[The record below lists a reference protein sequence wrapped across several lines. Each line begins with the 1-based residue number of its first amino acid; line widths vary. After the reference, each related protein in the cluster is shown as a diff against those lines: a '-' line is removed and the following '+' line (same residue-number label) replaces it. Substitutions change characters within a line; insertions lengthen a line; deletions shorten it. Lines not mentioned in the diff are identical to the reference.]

1 MRRTTPRFFQREQ
14 ASPILDI
21 MADEGSK
28 PSPPPPPPPASGP
41 LPPAPPKPAPTPPPA
56 APPAPPKPAPTP
68 PPADSTASPGPPKA
82 APPKGRPQGKK
93 RRPAPKG
100 RPQGKKR
107 RPAPK
112 KGKPGQPP
120 IGKKKGGRIK
130 IKLGLR
136 AKKLSEEADEY
147 TDQIGWTTSGAET
160 VLSDLKDIEE
170 VTKKEPETITH
181 HCTMCGSRMQ
191 IPRPKRER
199 YKVICA
205 HPECGHEDQ
214 IGF

>member
-1 MRRTTPRFFQREQ
+1 MWSVE
-14 ASPILDI
+14 A
-21 MADEGSK
+21 E
-28 PSPPPPPPPASGP
+28 
-41 LPPAPPKPAPTPPPA
+41 
-56 APPAPPKPAPTP
+56 
-68 PPADSTASPGPPKA
+68 
-82 APPKGRPQGKK
+82 GKK

-100 RPQGKKR
+100 RPKGKKR

-120 IGKKKGGRIK
+120 IGKKKGGRLK

-147 TDQIGWTTSGAET
+147 TDQIGWTTSGSET
-160 VLSDLKDIEE
+160 VLSDLKDIDE
-170 VTKKEPETITH
+170 VVKKEPESVTH

>member
-1 MRRTTPRFFQREQ
+1 
-14 ASPILDI
+14 

-41 LPPAPPKPAPTPPPA
+41 PPPAPPKPAPTPPPA

-68 PPADSTASPGPPKA
+68 PPADSTESPGPPKA

>member
-1 MRRTTPRFFQREQ
+1 M
-14 ASPILDI
+14 LDI

-28 PSPPPPPPPASGP
+28 PTSTPPPPAP
-41 LPPAPPKPAPTPPPA
+41 ATPPPPSPPKPAPTPPPAAPPKPAPTPPPA
-56 APPAPPKPAPTP
+56 APPKQT
-68 PPADSTASPGPPKA
+68 PPKA
-82 APPKGRPQGKK
+82 APPKGRPQGK

-100 RPQGKKR
+100 RPQGRKR

-191 IPRPKRER
+191 IPQPKRER

-205 HPECGHEDQ
+205 HPECGHEDR

>member
-1 MRRTTPRFFQREQ
+1 
-14 ASPILDI
+14 
-21 MADEGSK
+21 MADEGTK
-28 PSPPPPPPPASGP
+28 TPPPPPPPTPSAP
-41 LPPAPPKPAPTPPPA
+41 PPPAPPKPAPAPQPA
-56 APPAPPKPAPTP
+56 APPAPPKPAPAPQPATP
-68 PPADSTASPGPPKA
+68 QTG
-82 APPKGRPQGKK
+82 PPKGRPKGKK

-100 RPQGKKR
+100 TPKGKKR

-120 IGKKKGGRIK
+120 IGKKKGGRLK

-147 TDQIGWTTSGAET
+147 TDQIGWTTSGSET
-160 VLSDLKDIEE
+160 VLSDLKDIDEA
-170 VTKKEPETITH
+170 VKKEPESVTH

>member
-1 MRRTTPRFFQREQ
+1 
-14 ASPILDI
+14 

-68 PPADSTASPGPPKA
+68 PPADSTESPGPPKA

>member
-1 MRRTTPRFFQREQ
+1 
-14 ASPILDI
+14 
-21 MADEGSK
+21 MADEGTK
-28 PSPPPPPPPASGP
+28 TPPPPPPPTPSAPPPPPPTPSAP
-41 LPPAPPKPAPTPPPA
+41 PPPAPPKPAPAPQPA
-56 APPAPPKPAPTP
+56 APR
-68 PPADSTASPGPPKA
+68 SG
-82 APPKGRPQGKK
+82 PPKGRPKGKK
-93 RRPAPKG
+93 RKPAQKG
-100 RPQGKKR
+100 RPKGKKR

-120 IGKKKGGRIK
+120 IGKKKGGRLK

-147 TDQIGWTTSGAET
+147 TDQIGWTTSGSET
-160 VLSDLKDIEE
+160 VLSDLKDIDE
-170 VTKKEPETITH
+170 VVKKEPESVTH

>member
-1 MRRTTPRFFQREQ
+1 
-14 ASPILDI
+14 

>member
-14 ASPILDI
+14 ASPMPDI
-21 MADEGSK
+21 MADEGGK
-28 PSPPPPPPPASGP
+28 PSPPPPASAPP
-41 LPPAPPKPAPTPPPA
+41 PPAPPKPAPP
-56 APPAPPKPAPTP
+56 PPAPPKPAPSP
-68 PPADSTASPGPPKA
+68 PPADSPESPGPPKS
-82 APPKGRPQGKK
+82 AP
-93 RRPAPKG
+93 PKG

>member
-1 MRRTTPRFFQREQ
+1 MG
-14 ASPILDI
+14 
-21 MADEGSK
+21 DEGNK
-28 PSPPPPPPPASGP
+28 PASPPPPPAPPKTAP
-41 LPPAPPKPAPTPPPA
+41 PPPAPPKT
-56 APPAPPKPAPTP
+56 APPAPPATPPAPPKQDP
-68 PPADSTASPGPPKA
+68 PPAQRPS
-82 APPKGRPQGKK
+82 KGRPQGKK

-160 VLSDLKDIEE
+160 VLTDLKDTEE

>member
-1 MRRTTPRFFQREQ
+1 MMRASPRFFQREP
-14 ASPILDI
+14 ASPEDDI
-21 MADEGSK
+21 MADEGN
-28 PSPPPPPPPASGP
+28 PPPPPPPPKPAAP
-41 LPPAPPKPAPTPPPA
+41 APPPPAPPQPKPV
-56 APPAPPKPAPTP
+56 PKPAP
-68 PPADSTASPGPPKA
+68 
-82 APPKGRPQGKK
+82 KGRPKGK

-100 RPQGKKR
+100 RPKGKR

-120 IGKKKGGRIK
+120 IGSKKGGRIK

-136 AKKLSEEADEY
+136 AKKISNQTDEY
-147 TDQIGWTTSGAET
+147 TDQIGWTTSGSET

-170 VTKKEPETITH
+170 IAKKEPETLTH
-181 HCTMCGSRMQ
+181 HCSMCGSRME

-205 HPECGHEDQ
+205 HPECGHEDRV
-214 IGF
+214 GF

>member
-1 MRRTTPRFFQREQ
+1 MP
-14 ASPILDI
+14 DI
-21 MADEGSK
+21 MADEGGK
-28 PSPPPPPPPASGP
+28 PSPPPPASAPP
-41 LPPAPPKPAPTPPPA
+41 PPAPPKPAPP
-56 APPAPPKPAPTP
+56 PPAPPKPAPSP
-68 PPADSTASPGPPKA
+68 PPADSPESPGPPKS
-82 APPKGRPQGKK
+82 AP
-93 RRPAPKG
+93 PKG

>member
-1 MRRTTPRFFQREQ
+1 MRTAPRFFQRET
-14 ASPILDI
+14 ASPMLDI
-21 MADEGSK
+21 MADEGNK
-28 PSPPPPPPPASGP
+28 PPPPPPPPPSATP
-41 LPPAPPKPAPTPPPA
+41 PPPAPPKPAPAPQPA
-56 APPAPPKPAPTP
+56 APPAPPKPAPA
-68 PPADSTASPGPPKA
+68 PPAPS
-82 APPKGRPQGKK
+82 PKGRPQGKK

>member
-1 MRRTTPRFFQREQ
+1 
-14 ASPILDI
+14 

-28 PSPPPPPPPASGP
+28 PTPPPPPPPSSAP
-41 LPPAPPKPAPTPPPA
+41 PPPAPPKPAAAPQPP
-56 APPAPPKPAPTP
+56 APPAPPKPAAAPQ
-68 PPADSTASPGPPKA
+68 PAAPRPSNTLPPK
-82 APPKGRPQGKK
+82 KRRPQGKK

-107 RPAPK
+107 
-112 KGKPGQPP
+112 
-120 IGKKKGGRIK
+120 GGRIK

-136 AKKLSEEADEY
+136 AKKMSEETDEY

-170 VTKKEPETITH
+170 VTKKEPETLTH
-181 HCTMCGSRMQ
+181 HCSMCGSRMQ

-199 YKVICA
+199 YRVICA
-205 HPECGHEDQ
+205 HPECGHEDR

>member
-1 MRRTTPRFFQREQ
+1 
-14 ASPILDI
+14 
-21 MADEGSK
+21 MADEGNK
-28 PSPPPPPPPASGP
+28 PAPPPPPPPSAKP
-41 LPPAPPKPAPTPPPA
+41 PPPAPPKAAPAPPPA
-56 APPAPPKPAPTP
+56 APPAPPKQPAP
-68 PPADSTASPGPPKA
+68 PAQRPS
-82 APPKGRPQGKK
+82 KGRPQGKK

-100 RPQGKKR
+100 RPQAKKR

-205 HPECGHEDQ
+205 HPECGHEDR

>member
-1 MRRTTPRFFQREQ
+1 MG
-14 ASPILDI
+14 
-21 MADEGSK
+21 DEGNK
-28 PSPPPPPPPASGP
+28 PAPPPPPPAP
-41 LPPAPPKPAPTPPPA
+41 PKTAPPPPAPPKT
-56 APPAPPKPAPTP
+56 APPAPPATPPAPPKQDP
-68 PPADSTASPGPPKA
+68 PPAQRPS
-82 APPKGRPQGKK
+82 KGRPQGKK

-160 VLSDLKDIEE
+160 VLTDLKDTEE

>member
-1 MRRTTPRFFQREQ
+1 MIRTISDSFKGNQPLLR
-14 ASPILDI
+14 SDI
-21 MADEGSK
+21 MGDEGNK
-28 PSPPPPPPPASGP
+28 PAPPPPPPAP
-41 LPPAPPKPAPTPPPA
+41 PKTAPPAPPATPPAPPKQDPPPA
-56 APPAPPKPAPTP
+56 QRP
-68 PPADSTASPGPPKA
+68 S
-82 APPKGRPQGKK
+82 KGRPQGKK

-160 VLSDLKDIEE
+160 VLTDLKDTEE

>member
-1 MRRTTPRFFQREQ
+1 
-14 ASPILDI
+14 

-28 PSPPPPPPPASGP
+28 PTPPPPPPPSAAP
-41 LPPAPPKPAPTPPPA
+41 PPPAPPKPAAAPQPA
-56 APPAPPKPAPTP
+56 APRPSNTLPPK
-68 PPADSTASPGPPKA
+68 KR
-82 APPKGRPQGKK
+82 RPQGKK

-112 KGKPGQPP
+112 GRPQ
-120 IGKKKGGRIK
+120 GKKRGGRIK

-136 AKKLSEEADEY
+136 AKKMSEETDEY

-170 VTKKEPETITH
+170 VTKKEPETLTH
-181 HCTMCGSRMQ
+181 HCSMCGSRMQ

-199 YKVICA
+199 YRVICA
-205 HPECGHEDQ
+205 HPECGHEDR

>member
-1 MRRTTPRFFQREQ
+1 
-14 ASPILDI
+14 
-21 MADEGSK
+21 MADEASK
-28 PSPPPPPPPASGP
+28 PPAPPPPPAPSAP
-41 LPPAPPKPAPTPPPA
+41 PPPAPSKPAPAPKPA
-56 APPAPPKPAPTP
+56 APPRRPPKTAPPKE
-68 PPADSTASPGPPKA
+68 
-82 APPKGRPQGKK
+82 K

-100 RPQGKKR
+100 KR

-136 AKKLSEEADEY
+136 AKKLAEDTDTY
-147 TDQIGWTTSGAET
+147 TDQIGWTTSASET
-160 VLSDLKDIEE
+160 VLSDLKDIQEK
-170 VTKKEPETITH
+170 VKKEPETITH
-181 HCTMCGSRMQ
+181 HCTMCGSRME

-205 HPECGHEDQ
+205 HPECGHEDR

>member
-1 MRRTTPRFFQREQ
+1 MSKGPTPRFFQREP
-14 ASPILDI
+14 ASPTFDI
-21 MADEGSK
+21 MADEGNK
-28 PSPPPPPPPASGP
+28 PAPPPPPPPSAKP
-41 LPPAPPKPAPTPPPA
+41 PPPAPPKA
-56 APPAPPKPAPTP
+56 APAPPKQPAP
-68 PPADSTASPGPPKA
+68 PAQ
-82 APPKGRPQGKK
+82 RPS
-93 RRPAPKG
+93 KG

-205 HPECGHEDQ
+205 HPECGHEDR

>member
-1 MRRTTPRFFQREQ
+1 
-14 ASPILDI
+14 
-21 MADEGSK
+21 MADEGQA
-28 PSPPPPPPPASGP
+28 PP
-41 LPPAPPKPAPTPPPA
+41 PPAPPKPAAPAPP
-56 APPAPPKPAPTP
+56 APPAPPKPAAQQTP
-68 PPADSTASPGPPKA
+68 PNAE
-82 APPKGRPQGKK
+82 PKGEPRRK

-100 RPQGKKR
+100 RPKGKR

-120 IGKKKGGRIK
+120 IGSRKGGRIK

-136 AKKLSEEADEY
+136 AKKLSDQTDEY
-147 TDQIGWTTSGAET
+147 TDQIGWTTSGSET
-160 VLSDLKDIEE
+160 ALSDLKSIEE
-170 VTKKEPETITH
+170 VAKKEPETLTH
-181 HCTMCGSRMQ
+181 HCSMCGSRME

-205 HPECGHEDQ
+205 HPECGHQDQ

>member
-1 MRRTTPRFFQREQ
+1 MRTASRFFQREP
-14 ASPILDI
+14 ASPTFDI
-21 MADEGSK
+21 MADEGNK
-28 PSPPPPPPPASGP
+28 PAPPPPPPPSAKP
-41 LPPAPPKPAPTPPPA
+41 PPPAPPKAAPAPPPA
-56 APPAPPKPAPTP
+56 APPAPPKQPTP
-68 PPADSTASPGPPKA
+68 PAQRPS
-82 APPKGRPQGKK
+82 KGRPQGKK

-205 HPECGHEDQ
+205 HPECGHEDR

>member
-1 MRRTTPRFFQREQ
+1 
-14 ASPILDI
+14 

-28 PSPPPPPPPASGP
+28 PTPPPPPPPSSA
-41 LPPAPPKPAPTPPPA
+41 PPPPVPPKPAAAPQPP
-56 APPAPPKPAPTP
+56 APPAPPKPAAAPQ
-68 PPADSTASPGPPKA
+68 PAAPRPSNTLPPK
-82 APPKGRPQGKK
+82 KRRPQGKK

-107 RPAPK
+107 
-112 KGKPGQPP
+112 
-120 IGKKKGGRIK
+120 GGRIK

-136 AKKLSEEADEY
+136 AKKMSEETDEY

-170 VTKKEPETITH
+170 VTKKEPETLTH
-181 HCTMCGSRMQ
+181 HCSMCGSRMQ

-199 YKVICA
+199 YRVICA
-205 HPECGHEDQ
+205 HPECGHEDR

>member
-1 MRRTTPRFFQREQ
+1 
-14 ASPILDI
+14 

-41 LPPAPPKPAPTPPPA
+41 PPPAPPKPAPTPPPA

>member
-1 MRRTTPRFFQREQ
+1 
-14 ASPILDI
+14 

-28 PSPPPPPPPASGP
+28 PSPPPPPPPA
-41 LPPAPPKPAPTPPPA
+41 PP
-56 APPAPPKPAPTP
+56 APPAPPVPPVPTKP
-68 PPADSTASPGPPKA
+68 PPAPPTQSPPNRPPEA
-82 APPKGRPQGKK
+82 APPKGKPQGKR
-93 RRPAPKG
+93 RRPPPKKG
-100 RPQGKKR
+100 KPQGKRR
-107 RPAPK
+107 RPPPK

-120 IGKKKGGRIK
+120 IGKKRGGRIR

-136 AKKLSEEADEY
+136 AKKMSEETDTY
-147 TDQIGWTTSGAET
+147 TDQMGWTTSGSEI
-160 VLSDLKDIEE
+160 VLSDLKDAEE
-170 VTKKEPETITH
+170 MEKKEPETHTH
-181 HCTMCGSRMQ
+181 HCSMCGSRMQ

>member
-1 MRRTTPRFFQREQ
+1 
-14 ASPILDI
+14 

-41 LPPAPPKPAPTPPPA
+41 P
-56 APPAPPKPAPTP
+56 PPAPPKPAPTP
-68 PPADSTASPGPPKA
+68 PPADSAASPGPPKA